1 MAAPY
6 SMTYTFNRRDVKLNP
21 SKANKYLPDGIYEYD
36 EVPTTLKCDV
46 YSFGNVDV
54 FGSMALVYLKES
66 AVVKTIVNEYASD
79 EKISHQTVKENTLEG
94 WLSVPVESLTPS
106 SSSVPVSTRAIFKTE
121 GLNPSILKISRNEIL
136 NAEK

>member
-1 MAAPY
+1 
-6 SMTYTFNRRDVKLNP
+6 MTYSFNLRDVKLNP
-21 SKANKYLPDGIYEYD
+21 ERANKYLPDGVYEYVD
-36 EVPTTLKCDV
+36 VPTTLKCDV

-79 EKISHQTVKENTLEG
+79 EKISHQTIREDKLEG

-106 SSSVPVSTRAIFKTE
+106 SSSVPVTNRAVFTTE
-121 GLNPSILKISRNEIL
+121 GSNPSILKISRNQAL
-136 NAEK
+136 KTEK